1 MFNVSKAAVARV
13 AEELDRLK
21 ASADRVVRFFRQE
34 GAMHLRLSEI
44 NPDDQGFSH
53 QGRVVLVVDRGLAE
67 KLDRRILDVRETSNG
82 KKLWLA
88 PVA

>member
-21 ASADRVVRFFRQE
+21 ASTDRVVRFFRE
-34 GAMHLRLSEI
+34 KGAMHLRLSQI
-44 NPDDQGFSH
+44 NPDDQGFAH

-67 KLDRRILDVRETSNG
+67 QLDQRTLDVKDTPSG
-82 KKLWLA
+82 TKLCLA
-88 PVA
+88 

>member
-13 AEELDRLK
+13 AEELDGLK

-67 KLDRRILDVRETSNG
+67 ELGQRTLDVRDTPSG
-82 KKLWLA
+82 TKLCLA
-88 PVA
+88 